1 MVRWIMKGWIRAA
14 LWFRFRQ
21 VQRVFHA
28 PLPMDGAAILAGNH
42 QNAILDSMTLA
53 SSSPRIPYTLSRAS
67 LFNNRLW
74 AAYLRAL
81 RMIPIYRF
89 RDGFGGMRKNAEVFE
104 RFVKILEDDEWLLI
118 FPEGNHELRYTIR
131 RLQKG
136 IARIVFAAQDAEGWK
151 RDIPIIP
158 VGLQYES
165 HTRFGS
171 RLLIQFGPP
180 VSTLAFKDLH
190 TENPKEAERALTQR
204 VSDDL
209 KSLLILLPPDDE
221 GYDGAVQ
228 RWNSNKGRFPDL
240 MDQFSSDREIVSG
253 GAEPPAGAALK
264 KSRWQK
270 LAGYL
275 LSVPG
280 FVLHSPTILLTLTLE
295 KVFIRDPYLVPAARF
310 AAGVL
315 FVPLWYLGAMGLWHM
330 WARSLPTDLFLLA
343 LMPSSL
349 WLWSRTWHW
358 TH

>member
-1 MVRWIMKGWIRAA
+1 MKGWIRTA

-21 VQRVFHA
+21 ISLVFHA
-28 PLPMDGAAILAGNH
+28 PPPMDGAAILAGNH

-67 LFNNRLW
+67 LFDNRLW

-104 RFVKILEDDEWLLI
+104 KFVKILDDDEWLLI
-118 FPEGNHELRYTIR
+118 FPEGNHELRYTLR

-136 IARIVFAAQDAEGWK
+136 VARIVFAAQDAEGWK
-151 RDIPIIP
+151 REIPIIP
-158 VGLQYES
+158 IGLQYES

-180 VSTLAFKDLH
+180 VSTLAFKDLFFQ
-190 TENPKEAERALTQR
+190 NPKEAERALTQR
-204 VSDDL
+204 VFDDL
-209 KSLLILLPPDDE
+209 KRLLILPPPDEE
-221 GYDGAVQ
+221 GYDRAVQ
-228 RWNSNKGRFPDL
+228 RWNLNRGRFPDL
-240 MDQFSSDREIVSG
+240 LEQFRSDGEVVSG
-253 GAEPPAGAALK
+253 RAEPPAGEALK
-264 KSRWQK
+264 KSWWQK
-270 LAGYL
+270 LAGYV

-280 FVLHSPTILLTLTLE
+280 FVFHLPVILLTLTLE
-295 KVFIRDPYLVPAARF
+295 KVFIKDTYLVPAARF

-315 FVPLWYLGAMGLWHM
+315 FVPLWYLGALGLWLI
-330 WARSLPTDLFLLA
+330 WVRSFPMDLFLLA
-343 LMPSSL
+343 LMPCSL

-358 TH
+358 TQ